1 MRLLKKIMY
10 SSVSKSKLPIM
21 RVRALD
27 PKRPE
32 GRTVRPLTGPELPKA
47 VRPLTGPELPK
58 AVRPLTGPELA
69 ALCKGR
75 RLQFNTER
83 GISLIIHHDIWKVD
97 HRTWQGVADI
107 LNEWSA
113 GDQLRHSLTAPR
125 EVHLDIPS
133 HVTYDE
139 DELRSF

>member
-1 MRLLKKIMY
+1 MRLFKKIMY

-47 VRPLTGPELPK
+47 VRPLTGPEL
-58 AVRPLTGPELA
+58 A

-83 GISLIIHHDIWKVD
+83 GISLIIHNDIWKVD

-113 GDQLRHSLTAPR
+113 GDQLKHSLTAPR